1 MSEEG
6 LLLET
11 LGAMTAVSLERADLD
26 ARDLMLV
33 RLAALAAVDAPAA
46 SYLLNLGAAV
56 EAGLTLEDAQAV
68 LIAIAPIIGTP
79 RSVVA
84 ATNLADALGFA
95 LLELELA
102 IEQAL
107 DEDDA

>member
-1 MSEEG
+1 MSDEG

-11 LGAMTAVSLERADLD
+11 LGEMTAVSLERADLD
-26 ARDLMLV
+26 ARELMLV

-56 EAGLTLEDAQAV
+56 EAGLTLEDAQGV

-84 ATNLADALGFA
+84 AMNLADALGFA

-107 DEDDA
+107 DEDGA